1 MHSSQYPKND
11 LEVKKMQK
19 IPFVSAVASL
29 MYAQVCTRSDIASI
43 VGMLGRYL
51 SNPGM
56 DHWRAAKMVFRYLQ
70 RTKGYMFTYKRSD
83 QIEIIGYS
91 NSDFA
96 GCQDCKRSKSGYIYL
111 LDGGVIFCK
120 SAKQKLIASSTMTAE
135 FVACYEVS
143 NHGLWLRNFV
153 TGLRILSDI
162 KKTLKLYCDNKSA
175 VLYSNNNRS
184 SSKSR
189 CIGIKFLVVKERV

>member
-1 MHSSQYPKND
+1 
-11 LEVKKMQK
+11 MQMFLYTSV
-19 IPFVSAVASL
+19 IESL
-29 MYAQVCTRSDIASI
+29 MYAQVCTRLDITFI
-43 VGMLGRYL
+43 VEMLDRYL
-51 SNPGM
+51 SNSGM

-70 RTKGYMFTYKRSD
+70 RTKGYMLTYKRSD

-135 FVACYEVS
+135 FVALYEVS
-143 NHGLWLRNFV
+143 NHGLWV
-153 TGLRILSDI
+153 IGL
-162 KKTLKLYCDNKSA
+162 
-175 VLYSNNNRS
+175 
-184 SSKSR
+184 
-189 CIGIKFLVVKERV
+189 